1 MGGGYGGAY
10 GAPPAPDGYGAAP
23 PDPYAA
29 AAAQGYGGYPDYS
42 GGQQQYG
49 VQQQPQQQYGEYYGG
64 TEAPPLPSEQPPLPP
79 GVAPPPPASA
89 PPPPAPAPAP
99 GNVLSDVSTMG
110 GITIMPHCLSMTGG
124 PGWHG
129 HVIVSL

>member
-10 GAPPAPDGYGAAP
+10 GGPPAPDGYGAAP

-49 VQQQPQQQYGEYYGG
+49 VQQAQQQYGEYYGG

-99 GNVLSDVSTMG
+99 GNVLSDVSTM
-110 GITIMPHCLSMTGG
+110 
-124 PGWHG
+124 
-129 HVIVSL
+129 V